1 MFIRLRPDWGAQV
14 SGPGE
19 IRQRLHEVMSAGRG
33 TTRELAARSNVGL
46 QAAMYTLDNMK
57 RAGVVF
63 VADEVRVPGVKRP
76 VPVYDLRRDGCE
88 PAATGLDW
96 SLITCWAQFP
106 ANT

>member
-1 MFIRLRPDWGAQV
+1 M

-19 IRQRLHEVMSAGRG
+19 IRQRLHEMLSAGRG

-46 QAAMYTLDNMK
+46 QAAMYTLDNMR

-76 VPVYDLRRDGCE
+76 VPVYDLRRCESARDDGR
-88 PAATGLDW
+88 DW

-106 ANT
+106 TA